1 LAVRLT
7 SIIPLITHGN
17 EFNGDINVLNSA
29 TQVKTVAAS
38 SEWPIIANMEKVKRE
53 NNVGVVAQK

>member
-1 LAVRLT
+1 MCPNI
-7 SIIPLITHGN
+7 SSGYC
-17 EFNGDINVLNSA
+17 F
-29 TQVKTVAAS
+29 TVAAS

>member
-1 LAVRLT
+1 MKT
-7 SIIPLITHGN
+7 CKKEIMYQK
-17 EFNGDINVLNSA
+17 EFLPECMFQTYKSRYCF
-29 TQVKTVAAS
+29 TVAAS